1 MLAALFIAK
10 QSDIFLG
17 EIFSL
22 IFFFLIAS
30 SSQVGEILRKFNLL
44 FFKPGKTRGFH
55 YHPHYIEYLLCD
67 DGNGVLITRG
77 DNNDSKTESVI
88 NLSKGVCTRAEK
100 NSYHTVYSITEMTL
114 VAMLTKQWDHSKP
127 PIIKVDK

>member
-1 MLAALFIAK
+1 MSIKILQPSCNLETVR
-10 QSDIFLG
+10 DGRGGIFTWLPQ
-17 EIFSL
+17 EPI
-22 IFFFLIAS
+22 
-30 SSQVGEILRKFNLL
+30 VEFNLL

-55 YHPHYIEYLLCD
+55 YHPHFIEYLLCV
-67 DGNGVLITRG
+67 DGNGVLITR
-77 DNNDSKTESVI
+77 DKSNDPKTEGVI

-127 PIIKVDK
+127 PIIKVEDK

>member
-1 MLAALFIAK
+1 MAIKILQPSCKLETVR
-10 QSDIFLG
+10 DGRGGIFTWLPK
-17 EIFSL
+17 EPI
-22 IFFFLIAS
+22 
-30 SSQVGEILRKFNLL
+30 VEFNLL

-55 YHPHYIEYLLCD
+55 YHPHFIEYLLCV
-67 DGNGVLITRG
+67 DGNGVLITRD
-77 DNNDSKTESVI
+77 DNNNPKTESAI

-127 PIIKVDK
+127 PIIKVEDK